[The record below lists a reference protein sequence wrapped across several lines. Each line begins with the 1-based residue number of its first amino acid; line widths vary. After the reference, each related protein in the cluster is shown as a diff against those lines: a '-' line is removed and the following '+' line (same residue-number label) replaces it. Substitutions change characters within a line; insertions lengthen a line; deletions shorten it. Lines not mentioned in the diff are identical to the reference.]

1 MQIFSIGGLY
11 IGKDDT
17 SYTDICIHL
26 GNYRLEYG
34 GKPSQKDG
42 TRSVTEESDRS
53 DD

>member
-34 GKPSQKDG
+34 GKPCHKDE
-42 TRSVTEESDRS
+42 TRSIKEDGN
-53 DD
+53 